1 MANRK
6 ARKSMTKAPRNSRP
20 IETSALLKLL
30 AMARNDMSAG
40 RVQPLD
46 GLKERIRARS
56 ETSQAIT

>member
-1 MANRK
+1 MANGM
-6 ARKSMTKAPRNSRP
+6 ARISMTKATQNLRP
-20 IETSALLKLL
+20 SETSALLKLL

-56 ETSQAIT
+56 ETSQVSD

>member
-1 MANRK
+1 
-6 ARKSMTKAPRNSRP
+6 MTKAPRNLRP
-20 IETSALLKLL
+20 SETSALLKLL

-56 ETSQAIT
+56 ETSQVSD

>member
-1 MANRK
+1 
-6 ARKSMTKAPRNSRP
+6 MTKAPRASRP